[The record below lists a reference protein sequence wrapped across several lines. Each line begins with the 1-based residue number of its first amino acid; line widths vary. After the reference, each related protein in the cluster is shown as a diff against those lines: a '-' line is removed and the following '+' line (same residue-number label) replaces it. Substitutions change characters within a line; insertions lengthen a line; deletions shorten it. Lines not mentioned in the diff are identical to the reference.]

1 MFRVIRVF
9 YKREEDV
16 TLFIQVV
23 DERDL
28 FDSTFTTA
36 LNSKGLDWSEYNE

>member
-9 YKREEDV
+9 DKREEDK

-36 LNSKGLDWSEYNE
+36 LSLKGLDWSEYYE

>member
-1 MFRVIRVF
+1 MFRVIRLF
-9 YKREEDV
+9 DIREEDK

-28 FDSTFTTA
+28 FDSTFTKD
-36 LNSKGLDWSEYNE
+36 LNLKGLDWSEYYE